1 MGMCDSKAEVGGTW
15 KIIAGYEVFVKDGM
29 VIKGRERY
37 IANDGQEV
45 VRDAVLGRAGI
56 YSYAIMPISEFEFF
70 KGVKE
75 GTVKIY

>member
-1 MGMCDSKAEVGGTW
+1 MCDLKVEVGGSW

-37 IANDGQEV
+37 IANDGKEV

-56 YSYAIMPISEFEFF
+56 YSYPIMPISEFEFF

>member
-1 MGMCDSKAEVGGTW
+1 MGMCDSKAEVDGSW

-37 IANDGQEV
+37 KQIDGTEV
-45 VRDAVLGRAGI
+45 VREAVLGRAGI
-56 YSYAIMPISEFEFF
+56 YSYPIMPISEFEFF

-75 GTVKIY
+75 GTVRIY

>member
-1 MGMCDSKAEVGGTW
+1 MCDLKAEVGGSW